1 MRSRLAAVLTCAA
14 LAVAGCSAPDVT
26 PEVTFYADGETT
38 EAEALIYCDV
48 LVRECEQVGESATL
62 TARPGRPVQI
72 SVPSEVAE
80 APWVVNIQYL
90 NAEGK
95 LQPVKQE
102 FFSQGTQH
110 AYTATG
116 NGPGY
121 QILVV
126 EVQQL
131 GAAYAADEDVNPL
144 LDAAGN
150 PQLVARAVWSL
161 QATPPT

>member
-1 MRSRLAAVLTCAA
+1 MRLRLAAVLTCAV
-14 LAVAGCSAPDVT
+14 LAVTGCSAT
-26 PEVTFYADGETT
+26 GGAPEVTFYTDGETA
-38 EAEALIYCDV
+38 EAEPLIYCDV
-48 LVRECEQVGESATL
+48 LVRDCEQVGESAML
-62 TARPGRPVQI
+62 ASRPGQPIQI

-95 LQPVKQE
+95 PQPVKQE
-102 FFSQGTQH
+102 FFSPGARH

-116 NGPGY
+116 NAPGY
-121 QILVV
+121 RILVV
-126 EVQQL
+126 EIQQL

-161 QATPPT
+161 QVTPPT